1 LDSHLADW
9 SRSGSSQAGGSLVL
23 AVADRE
29 PLVHVEPAAAWKL
42 LLADEQRW
50 RGWCD
55 VRPDPPQWQ
64 AVIRSLLILR
74 LLTY

>member
-1 LDSHLADW
+1 M
-9 SRSGSSQAGGSLVL
+9 